1 MRMISLLILL
11 YSNLSFGKSIA
22 VTGKPA
28 NSDLFRS
35 VYTLEN
41 QGTSSYYCRNIYLYG
56 IDYSSDGEF
65 VYSLDDKIQNKLIN
79 AKSSVE
85 VDQGLSQ
92 DLIDMVD
99 LFPDLTVSHTNMT
112 YSHDCEV
119 KSVRMNNIFVL
130 DDGSQCGTG
139 LSLKKY
145 VLDNGNRN
153 LISIEEKEINF
164 TKDSI
169 YTKLNVVDAIL
180 VLDKGNFQVL
190 DTKDNSV
197 TPVSFDLADQY
208 FISAFGISKDKFV
221 IVSYDREGM
230 KLNLVIKYNDKFES
244 VKEIVTSV
252 GTLRF
257 NEANEKLI
265 NVEDAKYK
273 LFKQAERISKTIS
286 VYIKEEMSFESLEIL
301 ISYRFPK
308 TRMLQTSYSLT
319 ENQFTKYKYDV
330 SDVFSDSNIGFK
342 KYVLD
347 LGQEFRILKD
357 LNISFD
363 KVQNEISEGMY
374 KKAAPS
380 SRVLRYGDYNISARN
395 DSLKL
400 SFDQKSIE
408 VAGTCRP
415 QLIFSDKKYLFKN
428 ADINTL
434 YQGKTL
440 LTMRVRSS
448 NYSEALKLIA
458 NGARVDEK
466 DIRGKLPIDYAVYK
480 RDLKMIRLLLE
491 NGATLSSSKSFNLND
506 QFERTFDDYEYQ
518 SQVTQKENIEYF
530 SYLVKTALE
539 KEYFHLSKSE
549 RRMLKDNIASITDL
563 NKVLSGV
570 L

>member
-28 NSDLFRS
+28 SSELFKS

-41 QGTSSYYCRNIYLYG
+41 QGTSSYYCRNIYLKN
-56 IDYSSDGEF
+56 IDYLSGGEF

-79 AKSSVE
+79 AKSSIK

-92 DLIDMVD
+92 DLIDMID
-99 LFPDLTVSHTNMT
+99 LFPNLTVSHTNMT

-130 DDGSQCGTG
+130 DDGSQCGAG

-153 LISIEEKEINF
+153 LISVEDKEINF
-164 TKDSI
+164 VKDSI

-180 VLDKGNFQVL
+180 VLDRGSFQVL
-190 DTKDNSV
+190 DTKDNTV
-197 TPVSFDLADQY
+197 TPVLFDLADQY

-230 KLNLVIKYNDKFES
+230 RLNLIARNANKFES

-252 GTLRF
+252 GKLKF
-257 NEANEKLI
+257 NDTNERLI
-265 NVEDAKYK
+265 NVEEARYK

-286 VYIKEEMSFESLEIL
+286 IYIKEEMSFESLEIL

-319 ENQFTKYKYDV
+319 ENHFTKYKYDV
-330 SDVFSDSNIGFK
+330 SDVFSSSNIGFK

-347 LGQEFRILKD
+347 LGQEFRVLKD
-357 LNISFD
+357 LNINFD

-380 SRVLRYGDYNISARN
+380 SRVLKYGDYSVSARD

-400 SFDQKSIE
+400 SFDKKSIE

-415 QLIFSDKKYLFKN
+415 KLIFSDKKYLFKN

-506 QFERTFDDYEYQ
+506 QFERTFDDYDYQ
-518 SQVTQKENIEYF
+518 NQVTQNENIEYF
-530 SYLVKTALE
+530 SYLVKIALE
-539 KEYFHLSKSE
+539 KEIIKLNKSE
-549 RRMLKDNIASITDL
+549 KRMLKDNISSIPEL
-563 NKVLSGV
+563 HKLIGGV

>member
-28 NSDLFRS
+28 SSELFKS
-35 VYTLEN
+35 VYTLAN
-41 QGTSSYYCRNIYLYG
+41 QGTSSYYCRNIYLKN
-56 IDYSSDGEF
+56 IDYLSGGEF

-79 AKSSVE
+79 AKSSIK

-99 LFPDLTVSHTNMT
+99 LFPNLTVSHTNMT

-130 DDGSQCGTG
+130 DDGSQCGAG

-145 VLDNGNRN
+145 ILDNGNRN
-153 LISIEEKEINF
+153 LISIEDKEVNF
-164 TKDSI
+164 AKDSI

-180 VLDKGNFQVL
+180 VLDRGSFQVL
-190 DTKDNSV
+190 DTKDNTV
-197 TPVSFDLADQY
+197 TPVLFDLADQY

-230 KLNLVIKYNDKFES
+230 RLNLIARNANKFES

-252 GTLRF
+252 GKLKF
-257 NEANEKLI
+257 NDTNERLI
-265 NVEDAKYK
+265 NVEEARYK

-286 VYIKEEMSFESLEIL
+286 IYIKEEMSFESLEIL

-319 ENQFTKYKYDV
+319 ENHFTKYKYDV
-330 SDVFSDSNIGFK
+330 SDVFSSSNIGFK

-347 LGQEFRILKD
+347 LGQEFRVLKD
-357 LNISFD
+357 LNINFD

-380 SRVLRYGDYNISARN
+380 SRVLKYGDYSVSARD

-400 SFDQKSIE
+400 SFDKKSIE

-415 QLIFSDKKYLFKN
+415 KLIFSDKKYLFKN

-506 QFERTFDDYEYQ
+506 QFERTFDDYDYQ
-518 SQVTQKENIEYF
+518 NQVTQNENIEYF
-530 SYLVKTALE
+530 SYLVKIALE
-539 KEYFHLSKSE
+539 KENIKLNKSE
-549 RRMLKDNIASITDL
+549 RRMLKDNISSIPEL
-563 NKVLSGV
+563 HKLIGGV